1 MRIFAIYINFT
12 IELEYK
18 VIMKIKLLMLLC
30 GTLSVSGCEKVQ
42 SITGTSINCDNELV
56 KQLVAESFSKTLSE
70 VSAERVKELVSTENI
85 TIDMGKLR
93 SSLQQITFNV
103 NDVRTNNSDPNSK
116 KQYCVTQFVVKVPD
130 QMIKDADA
138 ARAVYGENNTAQAAV
153 LSDLSFEANQLK
165 KEIEYLAQPTDDG
178 KKVYVTLENP
188 DLLAYFVRDIAV
200 DSLVKTARLNAAQ
213 IAKQEEMQRVAEEEA
228 AAQEYQSVL
237 VSEAKTNLDN
247 ANEYLNLV
255 WNATTKEV
263 RAHLLD
269 EQKIWL
275 KKRELECKLESSD
288 KENPEISRLNCE
300 ANMTKQRSSE
310 LRQKIYYLES

>member
-1 MRIFAIYINFT
+1 
-12 IELEYK
+12 
-18 VIMKIKLLMLLC
+18 MKSKLFVLLST
-30 GTLSVSGCEKVQ
+30 TLLVSGCDKVQ
-42 SITGTSINCDNELV
+42 SFTGSSVNCNDEIT
-56 KQLVAESFSKTLSE
+56 KQLVVESFSKT
-70 VSAERVKELVSTENI
+70 VSDISADRVKELISTENV

-93 SSLQQITFNV
+93 STLQQFTFNV
-103 NDVRTNNSDPNSK
+103 QDVRTNNSDPNSK
-116 KQYCVTQFVVKVPD
+116 KQYCATEFVVKVPD

-138 ARAVYGENNTAQAAV
+138 ARAVYGDNNIAQAAV
-153 LSDLSFEANQLK
+153 LSDLSFETNQLK
-165 KEIEYLAQPTDDG
+165 KELEYLAQPTDDG

-188 DLLAYFVRDIAV
+188 DALAYFVRDIAV
-200 DSLVKTARLNAAQ
+200 DSLVKTARLNAAEV
-213 IAKQEEMQRVAEEEA
+213 ARQEEMKRVADEQA

-255 WNATTKEV
+255 WNSTTKEV

-275 KKRELECKLESSD
+275 KKRELECKLESSNT
-288 KENPEISRLNCE
+288 ENPEISILNCE
-300 ANMTKQRSSE
+300 TNLTKQRSSE